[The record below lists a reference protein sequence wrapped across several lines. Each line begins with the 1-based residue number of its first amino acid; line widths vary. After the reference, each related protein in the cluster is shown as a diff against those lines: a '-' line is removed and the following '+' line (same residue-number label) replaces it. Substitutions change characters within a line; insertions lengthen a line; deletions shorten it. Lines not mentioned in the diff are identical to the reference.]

1 MKQTDRLRDTDLTPC
16 TEQRFG
22 PKILITIISCQPTHA
37 EDQENTGIKS
47 TYNNHGELVIA
58 QIACAKEKSATIG
71 RAGAKTYI
79 REMAK

>member
-22 PKILITIISCQPTHA
+22 PKLLIKIIYCQLHTRRRPIKHR
-37 EDQENTGIKS
+37 DQ
-47 TYNNHGELVIA
+47 ELVIA
-58 QIACAKEKSATIG
+58 HMAWAKEKSATIG